1 VGQTFCDI
9 FDIAL
14 VPKTPVGRQSAHASW
29 GVLLG
34 KVPVWGCVL
43 LADHAVVCV
52 TVPSHR
58 VRSCC
63 RGKQAATVDGGAA
76 LACGRAWSVC
86 VRVLYQRGILINR
99 VESKGNNP
107 GDAVWSCLLSNA
119 VDRGQWQCPVSRAS
133 CLCFCLCAGC
143 CCGDG
148 CACRRVSDS
157 LSELSPLDVVVRP
170 YFRLLFLP
178 WGFITCVL
186 QPRSDQIA
194 ISTFRGSRPRIA

>member
-1 VGQTFCDI
+1 VR
-9 FDIAL
+9 
-14 VPKTPVGRQSAHASW
+14 GRPLTQSPQLLSGEASGDDRW
-29 GVLLG
+29 GRG
-34 KVPVWGCVL
+34 FGARTCVECL
-43 LADHAVVCV
+43 C
-52 TVPSHR
+52 
-58 VRSCC
+58 
-63 RGKQAATVDGGAA
+63 GA
-76 LACGRAWSVC
+76 
-86 VRVLYQRGILINR
+86 LYQKGIPINR